1 MTTENTPH
9 LLARLEAGFRTDA
22 ARLSELELD
31 LTQALRR
38 ARQFGKDHGAPDEWN
53 TNWHQHWD
61 YVEGLLGRIR
71 ALVRE
76 MHGSLAGSEPDR
88 FDKALAAWAVFETED
103 TKLVATLGLIRQQ
116 ASGLSAAVRKDWNL
130 LARVLEPHLEAI
142 HAYAQTLRLKLE
154 LMKEHSQ
161 EDVDHV
167 VQDFFAKLARRVP
180 ADGRTADTLER
191 EYDQAFL
198 ELQREHHRFLG
209 FMDVVK
215 ALFLFV
221 ETPEER
227 VSKNR
232 TLTVDEL

>member
-1 MTTENTPH
+1 MTTAPPAH
-9 LLARLEAGFRTDA
+9 ILARLEIGFRTDS
-22 ARLSELELD
+22 ARLGELELD
-31 LTQALRR
+31 LTRALQR
-38 ARQFGKDHGAPDEWN
+38 ARQFGKEHGSPDDWN
-53 TNWHQHWD
+53 TSWHRQWD
-61 YVEGLLGRIR
+61 HVEGRLGRIR

-76 MHGSLAGSEPDR
+76 MHGSLASSEPNR
-88 FDKALAAWAVFETED
+88 FDKALAAWDAFQTED
-103 TKLVATLGLIRQQ
+103 AKLVAGLGSIRAQ

-142 HAYAQTLRLKLE
+142 HACAQTLRLKLE
-154 LMKEHSQ
+154 LMKEHSK
-161 EDVDHV
+161 EAVDQT
-167 VQDFFAKLARRVP
+167 VQNFLAKLP
-180 ADGRTADTLER
+180 SHDEADGMDAATSER
-191 EYDQAFL
+191 EYQQAFT

-232 TLTVDEL
+232 SLTVDEA